1 MSETPARP
9 EEAPTQDQTH
19 AVHDRPPA
27 PTEHQPASATRAP
40 EPVPAPQPAKDRPFR
55 RGFGLGF
62 GASLGVGVV
71 VTVLSIISSLI
82 AAATLFS
89 LAGAMKNANTASVQ
103 PLKTVWGAQTA
114 KHTLRQIDIS
124 GTILTDPSEG
134 SLFVQGT
141 YGYEVADMI
150 DKLGAGDAD
159 GLVLRLST
167 PGGTITGSKA
177 IADAVKRYQDRT
189 GKKVFA
195 FVSGLSASGGV
206 YSMAGADKIVADYGS
221 MVGSIGVLFGPF
233 VEYKDVKA
241 IEGGLAGG
249 GVTTTGGIKEYYLT
263 QGRGKDVGNPFRAMT
278 DEERKLFTAGL
289 AGEYDAFVNHVSTN
303 RKIPAQTIKDVLGAH
318 LFSGQQAIQNHLID
332 AVMGRDDAYRAAAD
346 LAGVAAADT
355 KVVTAERPGPLA
367 SLLGADSRVFGQ
379 APALAAGAKPSA
391 RVCGAS
397 PTVLVYSGS
406 LASACNG

>member
-9 EEAPTQDQTH
+9 EDAPTQDQT
-19 AVHDRPPA
+19 PA
-27 PTEHQPASATRAP
+27 PPIEHQGA
-40 EPVPAPQPAKDRPFR
+40 PAPRVVEPAAVAPGKDRPFR

-71 VTVLSIISSLI
+71 VTVLSIIGSLI
-82 AAATLFS
+82 AGAMLFA
-89 LAGAMKNANTASVQ
+89 LAGAMKNANTATVQ

-150 DKLGAGDAD
+150 DKLGAADAD

-177 IADAVKRYQDRT
+177 IADAVKRYRDRT

-289 AGEYDAFVNHVSTN
+289 SGEYDAFVNHVSTN

-318 LFSGQQAIQNHLID
+318 LFSGQQAVQNHLID

-355 KVVTAERPGPLA
+355 KVVTAEKPGPLA

-379 APALAAGAKPSA
+379 APAIAAGAKPSA